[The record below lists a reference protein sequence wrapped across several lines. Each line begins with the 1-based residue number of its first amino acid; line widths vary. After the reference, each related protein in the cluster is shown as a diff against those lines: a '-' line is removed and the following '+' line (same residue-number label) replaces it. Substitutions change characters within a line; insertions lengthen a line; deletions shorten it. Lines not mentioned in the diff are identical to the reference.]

1 VSSSL
6 VSACHRHAGDL
17 TPKQQRFVAEYLI
30 DLNATQAA
38 IRAGYSAKW
47 AEKNAVRLTGND
59 GIRRAIAEGTRQQ
72 LAKVGLTAE
81 RTKEAIRRGV
91 DAVALGDIRKM
102 FDARG
107 NVRPIT
113 ELDEAEAMLIGGFE
127 VVIKNAAAGDGHTDT
142 VLKIR
147 LRDLSTYVEMAA
159 KHFALLTD
167 AVKVDFAQALL
178 DRLDRARLRVAEARK
193 QLERENGQR

>member
-1 VSSSL
+1 MPSI
-6 VSACHRHAGDL
+6 R
-17 TPKQQRFVAEYLI
+17 E
-30 DLNATQAA
+30 A
-38 IRAGYSAKW
+38 IEA
-47 AEKNAVRLTGND
+47 
-59 GIRRAIAEGTRQQ
+59 GTRKQ
-72 LAKVGLTAE
+72 LAKAGLTAE

-102 FDARG
+102 FDAKG

-159 KHFALLTD
+159 KQFALLTD
-167 AVKVDFAQALL
+167 AVKVDFEQSLL
-178 DRLDRARLRVAEARK
+178 DRLDRGRQRVAEARK
-193 QLERENGQR
+193 LLESGKGNEEGAGSRWPG